1 MKKGPLPDGRGSE
14 GATKSPQAHSKSQES
29 GLRVLLVLL
38 ALAGALAPVYWLL
51 TISLKTEVDQ
61 FAMPPKWIF
70 SPTLEHYQA
79 LLTTRSM
86 GQALWNSIIAA
97 VGSTALALAAGVP
110 AAYALNSLK
119 WPAGWADRIG
129 FWILSN
135 RLLPPIVTIVPLFL
149 MLRDL
154 HLLNSIWAL
163 TAVYTA
169 FHLPFV
175 VWMMRGFLAEVPK
188 EIEEAARLDGASSV
202 AILRSIVLP
211 LVRPGLA
218 ATAAFCMIAAWNE
231 FLFALILTQTAAAS
245 TLPVGIA
252 SRVTQYE
259 IKWGVMSAA
268 GVVAMLPVLIFAGL
282 TQRYLVRGL
291 SLGAVKG

>member
-1 MKKGPLPDGRGSE
+1 MKR
-14 GATKSPQAHSKSQES
+14 
-29 GLRVLLVLL
+29 L
-38 ALAGALAPVYWLL
+38 ALATLAVLAGLVPVYWLV
-51 TISLKTEVDQ
+51 TISLKTEADQ
-61 FAMPPKWIF
+61 FAVPPLWFEF
-70 SPTLEHYQA
+70 SPTLEHYRAVFATSSMESA
-79 LLTTRSM
+79 LR
-86 GQALWNSIIAA
+86 NSIIAA
-97 VGSTALALAAGVP
+97 AGSTLLALAAGVP
-110 AAYALNSLK
+110 AAYALNSLP
-119 WPAGWADRIG
+119 WPSGWADRIG

-154 HLLNSIWAL
+154 RLLNSIWAL
-163 TAVYTA
+163 TVVYTA

-175 VWMMRGFLAEVPK
+175 VWMMRGFLAEVPR
-188 EIEEAARLDGASSV
+188 EIEEAARLDGAASMR
-202 AILRSIVLP
+202 ILWSIVLP

-218 ATAAFCMIAAWNE
+218 ATAAFSMIAAWNE
-231 FLFALILTQTAAAS
+231 FLFALILTQTGAAS

-252 SRVTQYE
+252 ARVTQYE

-268 GVVAMLPVLIFAGL
+268 GVLAMLPVLIFAGV